1 MKAVSRFKLYI
12 TAFILCVS
20 AVFWVM
26 CAPSVYAEEQNVS
39 EEPITVTI
47 TANGKNFVYNDTKI
61 VPSDFTVAE
70 QIENRRINEP
80 LNKKLELIDVYLSHG
95 ADYKTAL
102 DVCFPLLKRTVAQA
116 ADYLYICPVDA
127 QVKATGGKVT
137 VISEKPGR
145 ILNENKL
152 YAGIYCVLKYSGGG
166 NVKAYTDRV
175 EPKVTEAELR
185 KELYL
190 RGTYTTDF
198 SGSTADRAHNVRL
211 AVKKTD
217 GAVIP
222 PGETMSFN
230 GTVGPRTASNG
241 FKTAKIIIDGKYT
254 DGIGGGV
261 CQASTAVYN
270 ASLVAG
276 LHCAANAHS
285 ICPSYC
291 PAGLDAMISSASDLL
306 ITNTTTH
313 NIYITSK
320 TAGGKATVYVYGEKP
335 EFTVTTESVITE
347 TVPYETVEQTDDDG
361 KYFDADAIKGDR
373 LLVSPGK
380 EGCKSET
387 YLVYSKNGTVH
398 SRVKI
403 RENEYRSLPRI
414 IAVAP

>member
-12 TAFILCVS
+12 TAFILCIT
-20 AVFWVM
+20 AVVLSM
-26 CAPSVYAEEQNVS
+26 YAPTVYAENNNVS
-39 EEPITVTI
+39 EESTTVTI
-47 TANGKNFVYNDTKI
+47 TANGKNFIYKDTKI

-80 LNKKLELIDVYLSHG
+80 LDKKLELTDVYLSHG

-116 ADYLYICPVDA
+116 ADYLYISPADA
-127 QVKATGGKVT
+127 YVKASDGKVT
-137 VISEKPGR
+137 VISEKQGR

-152 YAGIYCVLKYSGGG
+152 YAAIYCVLKYSGGG

-175 EPKVTEAELR
+175 EPKVTESELR
-185 KELYL
+185 NELYL
-190 RGTYTTDF
+190 RGFYTTDF

-217 GAVIP
+217 GAVIS
-222 PGETMSFN
+222 PGETLSFN
-230 GTVGPRTASNG
+230 GTVGPRTAENG

-270 ASLVAG
+270 ASLSAG

-320 TAGGKATVYVYGEKP
+320 TSGGKATVYVYGEKP
-335 EFTVTTESVITE
+335 EFTVTPESVITG
-347 TVPYETVEQTDDDG
+347 TVPYETVEQTDNEG
-361 KYFDADAIKGDR
+361 KYFDADAVKGDR
-373 LLVSPGK
+373 LLVTPGK

-387 YLVYSKNGTVH
+387 YLVYRKNGVIH

-403 RENEYRSLPRI
+403 RENEYKSLPRV